1 MHTTDPI
8 TARASGPT
16 TLGDLFAEVLP
27 LVGTVFVAGP
37 PVLVASA
44 GTVLFAL
51 MLAGPFALLVTLVVA
66 LAAAA
71 AVVTFAGAILA
82 TPYLLIRHF
91 RPRLA
96 KRRHVAEGSAP
107 IAAVVIARTA
117 RATKRPRIAALAQS
131 TTGRASR

>member
-8 TARASGPT
+8 TARASGPP

-37 PVLVASA
+37 PVLVACA

-51 MLAGPFALLVTLVVA
+51 MLAGPFALLVTLVV
-66 LAAAA
+66 AAA

-91 RPRLA
+91 RLRLA
-96 KRRHVAEGSAP
+96 KRRHVAENSAP

-131 TTGRASR
+131 TTGRAAR